1 MIQTIQDL
9 KDYLRTD
16 FKNNHEIYKK
26 NILKEYLK
34 GNIKTYYKFKYLYCL
49 RIFEY
54 CTNNKQGVLGKL
66 RYLVFKRMFQKLQ
79 VKTQLFISPN
89 TCEAGLNIEHLGYIW
104 VDSSSHLGK
113 NNVLLPR
120 LLFGKK
126 SPSIVTPPN
135 ENRYLISTGDNVYVG
150 TGSTILGPVNIGSN
164 VIIAAGSVVVKDIP
178 NNSIVA
184 GVPAMVIKNVEPNML
199 QEYFPYLKRQ

>member
-34 GNIKTYYKFKYLYCL
+34 GNFKTYYKFKYLYCL

-54 CTNNKQGVLGKL
+54 CTNNKQGALGKL

-126 SPSIVTPPN
+126 SPSILTPSN
-135 ENRYLISTGDNVYVG
+135 FNSLINTGDNVYVG
-150 TGSTILGPVNIGSN
+150 TGTTILGPVTIGNN

-178 NNSIVA
+178 DNTIVA
-184 GVPAMVIKNVEPNML
+184 GVPAKVIRTIDKEVL
-199 QEYFPYLKRQ
+199 KEYFPYLNR

>member
-9 KDYLRTD
+9 KDYLKAD

-26 NILKEYLK
+26 NIFKEYLK
-34 GNIKTYYKFKYLYCL
+34 GNIKVYYKLKYLYYL

-54 CTNNKQGVLGKL
+54 CTNNKESVLGKL
-66 RYLVFKRMFQKLQ
+66 RYLVFKRKIQKLQ

-89 TCEAGLNIEHLGYIW
+89 TCDAGLNIEHVGYIW

-126 SPSIVTPPN
+126 SPSTVIPQKY
-135 ENRYLISTGDNVYVG
+135 ENKCLINTGDNVYVG
-150 TGSTILGPVNIGSN
+150 TGTTILGPVSIGNN

-178 NNSIVA
+178 DNCVVA
-184 GVPAMVIKNVEPNML
+184 GVPAKVIKTIDKEVL
-199 QEYFPYLKRQ
+199 KEYFPYLNR

>member
-9 KDYLRTD
+9 KDYLRAD

-26 NILKEYLK
+26 NIFKEYLK
-34 GNIKTYYKFKYLYCL
+34 GNIKVYYKLKFLYYL

-54 CTNNKQGVLGKL
+54 CTNNKRGFFGKL
-66 RYLVFKRMFQKLQ
+66 RYLVFKRRFQKLQ

-89 TCEAGLNIEHLGYIW
+89 TCEAGLNIEHVGYIW
-104 VDSSSHLGK
+104 IDSSSHLGK

-126 SPSIVTPPN
+126 SPSAVTLPN

-164 VIIAAGSVVVKDIP
+164 VIIAAGSVVIKDIP
-178 NNSIVA
+178 NNCIVA
-184 GVPAMVIKNVEPNML
+184 GIPAMVIKNVEPNML

>member
-9 KDYLRTD
+9 KDYLRAD

-26 NILKEYLK
+26 NIFKEYLK
-34 GNIKTYYKFKYLYCL
+34 GNIKVYYKFKYIYYL

-54 CTNNKQGVLGKL
+54 CTNNKKGIFGKL
-66 RYLVFKRMFQKLQ
+66 RYLVFKRIFQKLQ

-89 TCEAGLNIEHLGYIW
+89 TCEAGLNIEHLGYVWI
-104 VDSSSHLGK
+104 DSSSHLGK
-113 NNVLLPR
+113 NNILLPR

-126 SPSIVTPPN
+126 SPSTLTPPN
-135 ENRYLISTGDNVYVG
+135 ENRCLISTGDNVYVG

-184 GVPAMVIKNVEPNML
+184 GVPAKVIKTVEPNML
-199 QEYFPYLKRQ
+199 QEYFPYLNRK